1 MLAKYAGII
10 YSYYKRCRYRTSC
23 KPLLAMPITAK
34 TLNFSVAGRKQTRH
48 IQITVKMPD
57 FRFTFLTE
65 KELPE
70 LHETFLQ
77 SFADYLIPIQLNAEQ
92 FKTKIKREGIA
103 PSFCAAAYVGTQMAG
118 FILTGLGEWHGAPTA
133 YNAGTGVL
141 PQYRGNKLTEQLYAF
156 MLPKLRESGIEQCL
170 LEVIRENAPALRAY
184 KAVGFEVTRFLELLR
199 AQKKELLLEV
209 EAPDAITIAP
219 VSNPDWKNYGC
230 FWDAEP
236 SWQNTAEAIRQSPDE
251 KIMLEARDEEQEIVG
266 YIIFFPNA
274 GSVAQFAVDKPQRG
288 KGIGTA
294 LLREA
299 VRLTTVSSLM
309 FVNIDTSAT
318 SLLTYLGRRHFRH
331 MLRQYEMLLPI
342 V

>member
-1 MLAKYAGII
+1 
-10 YSYYKRCRYRTSC
+10 
-23 KPLLAMPITAK
+23 
-34 TLNFSVAGRKQTRH
+34 
-48 IQITVKMPD
+48 MPD

-70 LHETFLQ
+70 LHEAFLQ
-77 SFADYLIPIQLNAEQ
+77 SFADYLIPIQMDTEQ

-103 PSFCAAAYVGTQMAG
+103 PSFCTAAYVGTEMAG
-118 FILTGLGEWHGAPTA
+118 FILTGLGEWHGKPTA

-141 PQYRGNKLTEQLYAF
+141 PQYRGYNLTRQLYAY

-170 LEVIRENAPALRAY
+170 LEVIQENAPALRSY
-184 KAVGFEVTRFLELLR
+184 KAIGFKVTRSLDLFRALTGEMLL
-199 AQKKELLLEV
+199 KV
-209 EAPDAITIAP
+209 EEPEGITITAT
-219 VSNPDWKNYGC
+219 SKPDWKTYSC

-236 SWQNTAEAIRQSPDE
+236 SWQNTAEAIRKSPDD
-251 KIMLEARDEEQEIVG
+251 KVILEARDKEQEIVG
-266 YIIFFPNA
+266 YLILFPNA
-274 GSVAQFAVDKPQRG
+274 GSVAQFAVDERSRR

-299 VRLTTVSSLM
+299 VHLTHTSALM
-309 FVNIDTSAT
+309 FVNIDTTAT
-318 SLLTYLGRRHFRH
+318 SLIRYLERRHFNN